1 MAQTSFEVWDKCQS
15 FSISPVSSL
24 LSSSVPHSPM
34 GFLWLL
40 IQTVNYKLCRVQ
52 GREISENRERESTV
66 MPVTQKLTCLY
77 GETSVFSVAFSVQSN
92 V

>member
-1 MAQTSFEVWDKCQS
+1 
-15 FSISPVSSL
+15 
-24 LSSSVPHSPM
+24 M

-77 GETSVFSVAFSVQSN
+77 GETSVFSFAFSVQSN
-92 V
+92 VYSPSEIKSVSFQSMFFFFLFLNTVF

>member
-1 MAQTSFEVWDKCQS
+1 
-15 FSISPVSSL
+15 
-24 LSSSVPHSPM
+24 M

-52 GREISENRERESTV
+52 GREISENRKRESTV

-77 GETSVFSVAFSVQSN
+77 GETSVFSFAFSVQSN